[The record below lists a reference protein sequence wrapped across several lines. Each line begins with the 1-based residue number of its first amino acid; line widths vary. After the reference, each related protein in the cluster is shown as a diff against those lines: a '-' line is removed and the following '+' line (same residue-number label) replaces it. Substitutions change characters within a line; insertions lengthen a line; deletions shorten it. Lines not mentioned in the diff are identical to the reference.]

1 MTDSIGIA
9 HITSETPLIPAI
21 NAWRYFLED
30 QGRSP
35 HTIKAFIGDLNLLA
49 DYLAPDK
56 NLGSVQTNDL
66 NNFLDWLQNGRGVP
80 CSPKTL
86 SRRITSTKSFFRWLQ
101 ANGAIL
107 ADPAEKVVSKSVLSP
122 LPDALD
128 ANEIQAVLEA
138 ADKHRH
144 APKADARPYALVKLL
159 LDTAIKK
166 SETLGLTTNHV
177 ELEGANG
184 PFIFV
189 RYANPQHR
197 YKERKITVSD
207 EWVEAY
213 KEYSNQY
220 DLSEKLFP
228 WSQRRLEYILEDIGK
243 EAALEN
249 QLSFLMCRW
258 SSALA
263 AYNAGTDLDS
273 IRQDLGVSKIQFRE
287 IKMKLQRLA
296 KGK

>member
-9 HITSETPLIPAI
+9 HITSETPFSPAI
-21 NAWRYFLED
+21 NAWRYYLED
-30 QGRSP
+30 QDRSP

-49 DYLAPDK
+49 DYLAPDQT
-56 NLGSVQTNDL
+56 LGSVHTNDL

-86 SRRITSTKSFFRWLQ
+86 SRRITSIKSFFRWLQ

-128 ANEIQAVLEA
+128 ANEIQAVLDA

-144 APKADARPYALVKLL
+144 AAKADARPYALVKLL

-177 ELEGANG
+177 ELDGPNG

-189 RYANPQHR
+189 RYASPQHR

-207 EWVEAY
+207 DWVEAY
-213 KEYSNQY
+213 QEYNKQY

-228 WSQRRLEYILEDIGK
+228 WSQRRLEYILEDLGK
-243 EAALEN
+243 EAGLEN
-249 QLSFLMCRW
+249 QLSFLKCRW

-263 AYNAGTDLDS
+263 AYNSGTDLDS

-296 KGK
+296 KGN

>member
-9 HITSETPLIPAI
+9 HITSETPFIPAI
-21 NAWRYFLED
+21 NAWRYYLED
-30 QGRSP
+30 QDRSP

-49 DYLAPDK
+49 DYLAPDQT
-56 NLGSVQTNDL
+56 LGSVHTNDL

-86 SRRITSTKSFFRWLQ
+86 SRRITSIKSFFRWLQ

-128 ANEIQAVLEA
+128 ANEIQAVLDA

-144 APKADARPYALVKLL
+144 AAKADARPYALVKLL

-177 ELEGANG
+177 ELDGPNG

-189 RYANPQHR
+189 RYASPQHR
-197 YKERKITVSD
+197 YKERKITVSND
-207 EWVEAY
+207 WVEAY
-213 KEYSNQY
+213 QEYSKQY

-228 WSQRRLEYILEDIGK
+228 WSQRRLEYILEDLGK
-243 EAALEN
+243 EAGLEN
-249 QLSFLMCRW
+249 QLSFLKCRW

-263 AYNAGTDLDS
+263 AYNSGTDLDR